1 MNELTPE
8 EMRRRR
14 LARLAPSAPPAAA
27 AGESVPDP
35 PAGTDPETG
44 QVPASS
50 APAAPEVGGVSQM
63 ELDAAPPT
71 VAPVSADTLI
81 VGPQKGRAG
90 GPLTG
95 LEELPAA
102 LDPMETD
109 QLEESATKRLRP
121 SEPSPHQPASDP
133 VLPTLCRV
141 LCVAPADGPRP
152 DGAPHQVTVP
162 ADQLTVGSTE
172 DWVDQVLMEVLVDIS
187 MASAPLPSPVPDQ
200 KRPDYI
206 PTPPAAAS
214 PSSSGSAAKTA
225 DTSTGDRPEQ
235 GAAAETQSSVQFSL
249 LLYLTECVAR
259 GEEEIRRAP
268 RRCGEPPLSTALAAV
283 RAQAV
288 RCAALVLRG
297 RLTSHLAA
305 APAGSWPPL
314 LRAALEPGLLPAGFL
329 PELVQEL
336 LIQGEDALRQVV
348 LPVLRRLH
356 RMARTASMSEPDH
369 GRPLQILAELCE
381 VRAGG
386 RRPVCDLIVTLPEW
400 LPVPLSAAPGREVAA
415 LAFLG
420 PFLRYSVLSEDDC
433 KVIKKSHAGATN
445 PEAVRMLHRTLQQ
458 QLEIVRT
465 HQFNILH
472 ALLVNSGSR
481 EATLTLL
488 AGLLTANERR
498 GQLHAD
504 DRLVA
509 GDGLMLN
516 LVTVLMK
523 LASRVKLDKVDVCF
537 TFHPKFRFN
546 IDGETRVKMTSQEAQ
561 EWKEKMVS
569 GPAPGVAWIDPT
581 FHTECWYLTLH
592 CHHLS
597 ILPAT
602 RKYQHRL
609 RAIRDYQR
617 LIDDLKSSE
626 AQWKDTPH
634 AARNKQMLAKWKNL
648 HKRLSEAALS
658 ADAALL
664 DPVLLQRS
672 MLFYSHTCQLQLRQ
686 MGAQNGQLPSHV
698 PDTFRAQLEWYIED
712 IAELLLFTLQ
722 HRPALVRDNL
732 DDAML
737 VWLLVLCC
745 SPSFFN
751 NPYLVAKLVEV
762 LYVLNPSV
770 QEGMEDVFH
779 RIMAHPLSGPLS
791 VSLMK
796 FYTDVESTG
805 SANEFYDKFTI
816 RYHISIVLK
825 TMWDS
830 PRHRQLMIAESN
842 TGKQFVVFINI
853 LMNDTTFL
861 LDESLESLKRIHD
874 LQTEAEDTQRWQ
886 ALSREEQQSRTRQLH
901 SDESQ
906 CRTYLTLGRYTVEM
920 FHYLT
925 MEIKEPFLRPELA
938 DRLAAMLNFNLQQLC
953 GPKCSNL
960 KVKNP
965 EKYGWEP
972 RRLLDQLTDI
982 YLHLD
987 RPELAAAIAN
997 DERSLR
1003 PELFRDAVSRL
1014 ERNVIKPQPKIN
1026 AFWALA
1032 ERSLEIRAKN
1042 AQKAVEFSDAPE
1054 EFKDPLMDTLMED
1067 PVVLPSGKV
1076 MDRPVITR
1084 HLLNSSTDP
1093 FNRQPLTEDMLVD
1106 ATELKHRIQEW
1117 KKAKLAEIK

>member
-14 LARLAPSAPPAAA
+14 LARLAPSM
-27 AGESVPDP
+27 S
-35 PAGTDPETG
+35 
-44 QVPASS
+44 
-50 APAAPEVGGVSQM
+50 AAPVAPLADVATSQPQPDGGQLLGEKPNESAARVSVEDECRM
-63 ELDAAPPT
+63 ELDRPLEGPAEPM
-71 VAPVSADTLI
+71 LL
-81 VGPQKGRAG
+81 GPQKERSAISQLTLEPCIDAMETEELERAG
-90 GPLTG
+90 
-95 LEELPAA
+95 
-102 LDPMETD
+102 
-109 QLEESATKRLRP
+109 TKRLRP
-121 SEPSPHQPASDP
+121 SEPPSQPQPPPPPPPDP
-133 VLPTLCRV
+133 VLPVVCRV
-141 LCVAPADGPRP
+141 LCVSPAGGPCP
-152 DGAPHQVTVP
+152 DGAPRP
-162 ADQLTVGSTE
+162 LTLAAAELDTLGV
-172 DWVDQVLMEVLVDIS
+172 DDFVDQALMEVLLDAAMS
-187 MASAPLPSPVPDQ
+187 SAALPTPAAGH
-200 KRPDYI
+200 KRPEYD
-206 PTPPAAAS
+206 PDSQRESRAS
-214 PSSSGSAAKTA
+214 EEF
-225 DTSTGDRPEQ
+225 R
-235 GAAAETQSSVQFSL
+235 L
-249 LLYLTECVAR
+249 LLYLMECAGRV
-259 GEEEIRRAP
+259 EDEIRRAP
-268 RRCGEPPLSTALAAV
+268 RRCGEPPLSAALASLREQAT
-283 RAQAV
+283 RA
-288 RCAALVLRG
+288 AALDL
-297 RLTSHLAA
+297 LT
-305 APAGSWPPL
+305 
-314 LRAALEPGLLPAGFL
+314 
-329 PELVQEL
+329 ELHWQ
-336 LIQGEDALRQVV
+336 QDALQQVV
-348 LPVLRRLH
+348 VPVLRRLSLMV
-356 RMARTASMSEPDH
+356 RSVSMSEPDH
-369 GRPLQILAELCE
+369 GRPLEVLAELCE
-381 VRAGG
+381 VRAAG
-386 RRPVCDLIVTLPEW
+386 RRVICDLLVQLPEW
-400 LPVPLSAAPGREVAA
+400 LPEPLSPAGGRELAA
-415 LAFLG
+415 LSFLG
-420 PFLRYSVLSEDDC
+420 PFMRYSVLSEDDC
-433 KVIKKSHAGATN
+433 KVIKKSYGGSSS
-445 PEAVRMLHRTLQQ
+445 PEAVRMLNKTLQQ
-458 QLEIVRT
+458 QLENVRT
-465 HQFNILH
+465 HLFHIVH
-472 ALLVNSGSR
+472 ALLVNTSSR
-481 EATLTLL
+481 DATLALL
-488 AGLLTANERR
+488 AALLTANERR

-516 LVTVLMK
+516 LVTVLMR

-537 TFHPKFRFN
+537 TFHPKFRFK
-546 IDGETRVKMTSQEAQ
+546 IEDETRVKMTSQEAQ
-561 EWKEKMVS
+561 EWTQRMAS
-569 GPAPGVAWIDPT
+569 GAVPDVTWSEPT

-597 ILPAT
+597 VLPAT

-609 RAIRDYQR
+609 RAIRDYQK
-617 LIDDLKSSE
+617 LIEELKSTESV
-626 AQWKDTPH
+626 WKDGPH
-634 AARNKQMLAKWKNL
+634 AARNRQMLAKWKNL
-648 HKRLSEAALS
+648 HKRLSEAKLS

-664 DPVLLQRS
+664 DPALLQRS
-672 MLFYSHTCQLQLRQ
+672 LLFYAHTCQLQLRQ
-686 MGAQNGQLPSHV
+686 MGAQSGSLPSHV

-712 IAELLLFTLQ
+712 IAEFLLFTLQ
-722 HRPALVRDNL
+722 YRPALVRDNM

-762 LYVLNPSV
+762 LYVMNPSI
-770 QEGMEDVFH
+770 QEGMDDVFH

-874 LQTEAEDTQRWQ
+874 LQSEQEDRARWE
-886 ALSREEQQSRTRQLH
+886 ALSREEQQTRTRQLH
-901 SDESQ
+901 SDEAQ

-953 GPKCSNL
+953 GPKCNNL
-960 KVKNP
+960 KVKSP

-987 RPELAAAIAN
+987 SPSLATAIAN

-1003 PELFRDAVSRL
+1003 PQLFSDAVSRM
-1014 ERNVIKPQPKIN
+1014 ERAVIKPQPQIE
-1026 AFWALA
+1026 AFRQLA
-1032 ERSLEIRAKN
+1032 ARSLEIRTRN
-1042 AQKAVEFSDAPE
+1042 AQKAVEFGDAPD

-1067 PVVLPSGKV
+1067 PVILPSGKV

-1093 FNRQPLTEDMLVD
+1093 FNRQPLTEDMLIT
-1106 ATELKHRIQEW
+1106 ATELKHKIEDW
-1117 KKAKLAEIK
+1117 KKAKLEGKK